1 MDKKDLRLK
10 NLQLLRD
17 ALRKLRQAS
26 KPRLAEETGLTC
38 DSLLPLGKN
47 YATPGYCGEV
57 LHVYL
62 ARGLHHGRAHLDEG
76 EFLNVERHTLDELA
90 DMSVTDRLPDVKTAV
105 AVLKTKLLLSR
116 TEDA

>member
-1 MDKKDLRLK
+1 MKMFRMISGRSLAAVGLLVTLACSLAGQQLAQLPGLSLVGALVLALLLGMA
-10 NLQLLRD
+10 LQ
-17 ALRKLRQAS
+17 
-26 KPRLAEETGLTC
+26 G
-38 DSLLPLGKN
+38 
-47 YATPGYCGEV
+47 
-57 LHVYL
+57 